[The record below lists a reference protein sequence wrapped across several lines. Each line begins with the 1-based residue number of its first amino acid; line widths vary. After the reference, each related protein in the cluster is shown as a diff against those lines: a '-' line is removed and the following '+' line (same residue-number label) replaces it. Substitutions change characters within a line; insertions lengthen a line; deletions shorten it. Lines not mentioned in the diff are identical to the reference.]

1 MRCQGLSYQK
11 RVNGTCPGLANTSLV
26 AILAEDPQPFNRA
39 HKYLS
44 PAHISIEVVFHPE
57 EVAIFPYLFIH
68 WYKKIQVSYRVAFD
82 WFFYI

>member
-1 MRCQGLSYQK
+1 MRAVFPDFIEPNLCDVRAYLTKKGLMVHLIK
-11 RVNGTCPGLANTSLV
+11 KGGLAKTSLV

-68 WYKKIQVSYRVAFD
+68 
-82 WFFYI
+82 

>member
-1 MRCQGLSYQK
+1 MQAVFPDFIEPNLCDVRAYLTKK

-68 WYKKIQVSYRVAFD
+68 
-82 WFFYI
+82 